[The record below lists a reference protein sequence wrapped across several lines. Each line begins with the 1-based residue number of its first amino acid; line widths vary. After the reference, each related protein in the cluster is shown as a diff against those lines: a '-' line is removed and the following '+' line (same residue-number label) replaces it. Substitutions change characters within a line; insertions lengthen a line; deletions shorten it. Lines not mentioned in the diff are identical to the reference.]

1 MARRRKLYR
10 ALATYA
16 RHPLTSRPKP
26 RTMATTI
33 FDKIVSKEIPAKII
47 WEDEAALAFRDI
59 SPVAPS
65 HILVIPKVR
74 GRLSQLSKATEEDK
88 GLLGHLFWAAS
99 HVARLEGLAERGFRV
114 VVNDGP
120 EGCQSVYH
128 LHLHVIGGEQLTWPP
143 GTQKDAGSMKG

>member
-1 MARRRKLYR
+1 
-10 ALATYA
+10 
-16 RHPLTSRPKP
+16 
-26 RTMATTI
+26 MATTI
-33 FDKIVSKEIPAKII
+33 FDKIVSKEIPAKIV
-47 WEDEAALAFRDI
+47 WEDDAALAFRDI

-99 HVARLEGLAERGFRV
+99 HVARLEGLAERGYRV
-114 VVNDGP
+114 VVNDGA

-143 GTQKDAGSMKG
+143 GTQKEAGSMKG